1 MDANWQN
8 VIAIVLVVVAA
19 VFVGRQMFLSARA
32 FFGSGKDAKCPPG
45 CSCGHKKQDAD

>member
-8 VIAIVLVVVAA
+8 VIAVVLVLIAA

-32 FFGSGKDAKCPPG
+32 FFASDRNAKCPPG
-45 CSCGHKKQDAD
+45 CSCGRKKQDPD